1 MAFFSLASPDKWLR
15 RLPLLLGV
23 GVLVGPHQAAAQA
36 PAWRQATLASGGI
49 SSVTASATDASGNV
63 YVAGTYYNSA
73 ATFGTITLPCEG
85 LQDAFIAKWSPATGQ
100 FIWAQRMGGNDGD
113 FATALAVSGTTVY
126 VTGVSNS
133 SVTNFGNLS
142 VQTLT
147 TGGSG
152 TFIAKLT
159 DLGSS
164 SNFVWAHGFQTSG
177 GSANAVAVVGSSLYL
192 AGSFNN
198 RLAMDGT
205 TLLRDYDSVFGANAF
220 VLKLTD
226 NGTSATPVWAQ
237 QAGGNRNDY
246 AAALAVV
253 GSDVYVAGDFAS
265 GTASFGSFTLTNA
278 DPAPTFPNPDVFV
291 AKLTDA
297 GASSSFAWV
306 RRAGGTGYDYTTA
319 LAAVGTTVYVAGTFN
334 SSTAAFGNKSL
345 TTAGGH
351 DAFVA
356 KLSDTGTGANFE
368 WAQQVGGPADER
380 LRGLVVSGNRLY
392 VSGSFQGTAT
402 FGSGTASRTSRG
414 SYDGFVASL
423 LDAGASADFGWVQT
437 AGGPEEDNAR
447 TLALLP
453 TPNLLYVGGDVRP
466 PATFGALTPT
476 TPTTAFYTS
485 FAATLG
491 SAEAL
496 ATAPAVSSA
505 PTPAAYPNPA
515 HGRTTV
521 LLPATREVATLTL
534 LDALGRVVR
543 TRLAAAAAPA
553 ATTELDLTGLAP
565 GVYALR
571 VAAGGH
577 TTTSHLAVE

>member
-1 MAFFSLASPDKWLR
+1 MAFLPFAGSGNPLR
-15 RLPLLLGV
+15 LLMLLV
-23 GVLVGPHQAAAQA
+23 AVAVGPHLAAAQA
-36 PAWRQATLASGGI
+36 PAWTQAALASGGI
-49 SSVTASATDASGNV
+49 SSITASATDGSGNV

-73 ATFGTITLPCEG
+73 ATFGNTILPCEG
-85 LQDAFIAKWSPATGQ
+85 LQDAFIAKWSPTTGQ
-100 FIWAQRMGGNDGD
+100 YVWAQRMGGYDGD
-113 FATALAVSGTTVY
+113 FATALAVSGNSVY

-133 SVTNFGNLS
+133 SVTYLGNLS
-142 VQTLT
+142 VQTLS

-164 SNFVWAHGFQTSG
+164 SSFVWAHGFQTNG

-192 AGSFNN
+192 AGSFGN

-205 TLLRDYDSVFGANAF
+205 TLLRDYDSVFGNNIF

-226 NGTSATPVWAQ
+226 NGTGATPVWAQ
-237 QAGGNRNDY
+237 QAGGNRHDY
-246 AAALAVV
+246 ASSLAVV
-253 GSDVYVAGDFAS
+253 GSDVYVAGDFTS
-265 GTASFGSFTLTNA
+265 GTASFGPFTVTNA

-306 RRAGGTGYDYTTA
+306 RRAGGAGYDYTTG
-319 LAAVGTTVYVAGTFN
+319 LAAAGTTLYVAGTFN
-334 SSTAAFGNKSL
+334 SNTAAFGNQTL

-356 KLSDTGTGANFE
+356 KLVDTGTNADFQ
-368 WAQQVGGPADER
+368 WAQRAGGPADER
-380 LRGLVVSGNRLY
+380 LRGLAVAGNRLY

-402 FGSGTASRTSRG
+402 FGSAALSRTSQG
-414 SYDGFVASL
+414 SYDAFVAYL
-423 LDAGASADFGWVQT
+423 PDAGASASFGWVQT

-453 TPNLLYVGGDVRP
+453 APSLLFVGGDARP
-466 PATFGALTPT
+466 SATFGTLTPT
-476 TPTTAFYTS
+476 TPTAAFYTS

-496 ATAPAVSSA
+496 AAAPA
-505 PTPAAYPNPA
+505 TPAAATLASYPNPA
-515 HGRTTV
+515 HGHATV
-521 LLPATREVATLTL
+521 VLPTASGAATLTL

-543 TRLAAAAAPA
+543 TQLATLAATVS
-553 ATTELDLTGLAP
+553 TTELDLTGLAP

-571 VAAGGH
+571 VAAGGS